1 VQIGKLFNITTL
13 IYKKKIQTTL
23 KLMASNRESNTASF
37 YMLLLITKKGINVQE
52 VEYRLIWNKI
62 LFYDVD

>member
-13 IYKKKIQTTL
+13 ICKKIQTAL
-23 KLMASNRESNTASF
+23 KLMASNRESNIASF
-37 YMLLLITKKGINVQE
+37 YMLLLINKKGINVQE